1 MISLPYYIRYGE
13 DEYRVGEV
21 LMQLGDSILS
31 TGNYE
36 EAERQYQLA
45 LDIYENAFGQ
55 KHISVAR

>member
-1 MISLPYYIRYGE
+1 
-13 DEYRVGEV
+13 
-21 LMQLGDSILS
+21 MQLGDSLLS

-45 LDIYENAFGQ
+45 LDIYYNAFGQ